1 MTQKERALVPEEQVS
16 LTASAS
22 LQSST
27 EIMST
32 IGTTK
37 TKTSIVAIKRK
48 VGPGPRQPEI
58 IVTADTQDEFR
69 RRLEEVVDQANR
81 TAKETG
87 GKHRE

>member
-1 MTQKERALVPEEQVS
+1 MTEEPVS

-22 LQSST
+22 TQSIT
-27 EIMST
+27 EIKGT
-32 IGTTK
+32 IGT
-37 TKTSIVAIKRK
+37 TKTSIVAIKPK
-48 VGPGPRQPEI
+48 VRPGPRQPEI